1 MNASDV
7 TLRTVFVV
15 FVQNNLTPSAAK
27 EPGSGIVSSTVHNS
41 EVGKIKMKK
50 EDYSPI
56 SGKVRISQ
64 VTMHREH

>member
-1 MNASDV
+1 MDALDV
-7 TLRTVFVV
+7 TLLNCVCC

-56 SGKVRISQ
+56 SGKNPLS
-64 VTMHREH
+64 